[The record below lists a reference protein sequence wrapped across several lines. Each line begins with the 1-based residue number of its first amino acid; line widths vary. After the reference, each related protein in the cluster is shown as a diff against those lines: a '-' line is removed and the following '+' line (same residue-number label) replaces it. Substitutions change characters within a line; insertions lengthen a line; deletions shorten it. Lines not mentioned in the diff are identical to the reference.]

1 MQRGTTFD
9 PFKDADGARL
19 CVSQT
24 QFKRTGRDVV
34 TASWDAY
41 CIYCKIIGN
50 IQFCYVV
57 ILLLAIIN
65 RARQSLVSESFHG

>member
-1 MQRGTTFD
+1 VDSNARVVGSSNAGDTTFD

-34 TASWDAY
+34 KAAWDAFTVRTE
-41 CIYCKIIGN
+41 I
-50 IQFCYVV
+50 
-57 ILLLAIIN
+57 
-65 RARQSLVSESFHG
+65 